1 MWDSRYMGRSGLL
14 VGVVA
19 LLTVSC
25 SSGGEGGGD
34 ASTASSGNGVV
45 AVASVQGSD
54 VLVDSEGRTLYT
66 AEAEQGGQILCVDA
80 CTAFWEPVL
89 ASTEEAGAASEEL
102 GMQLGL
108 VDRPDGESQLTLS
121 GLPLY
126 TFTEEDAGQLDGD
139 GFVDDFQGT
148 RFEWEAARSAGA
160 ADPTGPD
167 TGDDASG
174 NVDY

>member
-1 MWDSRYMGRSGLL
+1 M
-14 VGVVA
+14 VGVIA

-25 SSGGEGGGD
+25 SSDGEEGGGD
-34 ASTASSGNGVV
+34 ASTATSGNGVV
-45 AVASVQGSD
+45 AVATVQGSD
-54 VLVDSEGRTLYT
+54 VLVDPEGRTLYT
-66 AEAEQGGQILCVDA
+66 ADVEQGGQILCVDA
-80 CTAFWEPVL
+80 CTAFWEPVI

-102 GMQLGL
+102 GMQLG
-108 VDRPDGESQLTLS
+108 VVERPDGGGQLTLS

-167 TGDDASG
+167 TGDDAGG
-174 NVDY
+174 NFDY